1 MESFATGL
9 KRIQDACDKSKCKVE
24 FDKQLYG
31 FGVVFFRNN
40 EDESVAKKEEI
51 DVNNS
56 VTQVTTQAT
65 TQVATQA
72 MLDELSVLEK
82 QIIEIVS
89 NAPRISQREIAG
101 IVDVNYNNI
110 RYYMEQLKKK
120 GILAREGTS
129 QKGSWIINI

>member
-1 MESFATGL
+1 
-9 KRIQDACDKSKCKVE
+9 
-24 FDKQLYG
+24 
-31 FGVVFFRNN
+31 
-40 EDESVAKKEEI
+40 
-51 DVNNS
+51 
-56 VTQVTTQAT
+56 
-65 TQVATQA
+65 
-72 MLDELSVLEK
+72 MLEELSVLEK

-129 QKGSWIINI
+129 QKGSWIIKI